1 MIASLMKTVWRN
13 KTFTVLFLVIVAMS
27 SCKSQNEATTPP
39 LKEEKTSSVTEEK
52 THPAAAEISPGFLVS
67 TEELAALSGRKNLVI
82 IDARDAEEYN
92 KLHIPGSINI
102 PKETF
107 RKPED
112 LDYKSEYGFLTSPK
126 KAAEVFGNA
135 GIDENTRVI
144 VYGTNTFPNA
154 SIPFVILRQY
164 GHDNV
169 QVMRGEIQK
178 WVKEN
183 RPLTNKIPAPT
194 PKTFKPNPI
203 PERVATMD
211 WVMDNAEEIVVID
224 LRSFE
229 EYTGFNTAGN
239 PRGGHVSG
247 AYPVEWKE
255 LAGKATIKSAEEMIE
270 ALKNNGVPLDKNK
283 EYVTYCNWGI
293 GRGTSGYMYLTMLGF
308 KNVRVYGGSMEEW
321 SDDPDFPVSTY
332 EVGILE

>member
-1 MIASLMKTVWRN
+1 MNTIWRN
-13 KTFTVLFLVIVAMS
+13 KAFTVLFLFIVAIS
-27 SCKSQNEATTPP
+27 SCKSQDEAITRP
-39 LKEEKTSSVTEEK
+39 LNEEKTSSVTEEK
-52 THPAAAEISPGFLVS
+52 TPPVAAEIIPGFLVS
-67 TEELAALSGRKNLVI
+67 TEELAALSGQQNVVV
-82 IDARDAEEYN
+82 IDARDAEDYR

-107 RKPED
+107 REPED
-112 LDYKSEYGFLTSPK
+112 LEYKSEYGFLTSPE

-135 GIDENTRVI
+135 GIDDNTRVI
-144 VYGTNTFPNA
+144 VYGTNKFPNA
-154 SIPFVILRQY
+154 SIPFVILKQY

-169 QVMRGEIQK
+169 QVMRGEIEK
-178 WVKEN
+178 WVKER
-183 RPLTNKIPAPT
+183 RPLNDEVPAVK
-194 PKTFKPNPI
+194 PKKFNVKPKVDM
-203 PERVATMD
+203 VATMD
-211 WVMDNAEEIVVID
+211 WIMDNAEEEIILMD
-224 LRSFE
+224 MRSFG

-247 AYPVEWKE
+247 AFPVEWKE
-255 LAGKATIKSAEEMIE
+255 LAGKTTIKSPEDMIE

-293 GRGTSGYMYLTMLGF
+293 GRGTSGFMYLTMLGF
-308 KNVRVYGGSMEEW
+308 ENVRVYGGSMEEW